1 MIKAVSSTQ
10 QNVAA
15 DVEKA
20 QPPFHSIRVG
30 RRKGGEATAAPRHY
44 RLWHP
49 LEAER
54 AVHDSQLGDTVVRT
68 HTVVA
73 TPRNYSVSIYPP
85 FLRPFLQSFVRNKT
99 RKEFSDISIKRLPNT
114 SPKECEKERERRP
127 GGRGVLGLSCVT
139 SMLPT
144 HTRKLCT
151 Y

>member
-20 QPPFHSIRVG
+20 QPLFHSIRVG
-30 RRKGGEATAAPRHY
+30 RRKGGEAAAAPWHY

-54 AVHDSQLGDTVVRT
+54 AVHDSHLGDTIVRT

-73 TPRNYSVSIYPP
+73 TPRN
-85 FLRPFLQSFVRNKT
+85 
-99 RKEFSDISIKRLPNT
+99 
-114 SPKECEKERERRP
+114 
-127 GGRGVLGLSCVT
+127 
-139 SMLPT
+139 
-144 HTRKLCT
+144 
-151 Y
+151 